1 MSNFRRVIRD
11 YITSEENSKLLGE
24 GLIKTHNPEKVVYK
38 LNNFANNNLK
48 VEYIQPSG
56 DVLGFINIY
65 PKIKTNDFI
74 THIIKYMNNMG
85 YFFVKW
91 AKEYEGFIK
100 TTNIED
106 YSLVHVMRFEPK
118 FDVEYLPKERYLYHV
133 TDKKFIPKIMKIG
146 LTPRTQ
152 SKIGYHPERIYL
164 AKSKEW
170 ADDIASQFK
179 FGGMIEEPNMVTLRI
194 DLQNLFIYLQQDGQ
208 FEGGVYTT
216 DNIPP
221 NHIEIMD

>member
-1 MSNFRRVIRD
+1 
-11 YITSEENSKLLGE
+11 
-24 GLIKTHNPEKVVYK
+24 
-38 LNNFANNNLK
+38 
-48 VEYIQPSG
+48 
-56 DVLGFINIY
+56 
-65 PKIKTNDFI
+65 
-74 THIIKYMNNMG
+74 
-85 YFFVKW
+85 
-91 AKEYEGFIK
+91 
-100 TTNIED
+100 
-106 YSLVHVMRFEPK
+106 MRFEPK
-118 FDVEYLPKERYLYHV
+118 FDVEYVPKERYLYHV

-179 FGGMIEEPNMVTLRI
+179 FGGMVEEPNMVTLRI

-216 DNIPP
+216 DNVPP
-221 NHIEIMD
+221 SHIEIMD

>member
-1 MSNFRRVIRD
+1 
-11 YITSEENSKLLGE
+11 
-24 GLIKTHNPEKVVYK
+24 
-38 LNNFANNNLK
+38 
-48 VEYIQPSG
+48 
-56 DVLGFINIY
+56 
-65 PKIKTNDFI
+65 
-74 THIIKYMNNMG
+74 MG

-91 AKEYEGFIK
+91 AKEYEGFTK

-106 YSLVHVMRFEPK
+106 HSLVHVMRFEPK
-118 FDVEYLPKERYLYHV
+118 FDVEYVPKERYLYHV

-179 FGGMIEEPNMVTLRI
+179 FGGMVEEPNMVTLRI

-216 DNIPP
+216 DNVPP
-221 NHIEIMD
+221 SHIEIMD